1 MSHFHHSDA
10 NYDNLADQNTRTGRN
25 ARMLAVLLGLCAFI
39 CLPLSLLGQIDTG
52 SVTGTVTDST
62 GARLPHAGITLTNT
76 KTGVM
81 TSVLSTSSGT
91 YVFEAL
97 NPGTYNLK
105 ATTAGFETY
114 SVPEL
119 RINIQKTL
127 TVDIVMVPGALT
139 ENVTVTTAAPLL
151 EAQSNE
157 VGQTVDEV
165 AVNDLPLN
173 GRNWTSL
180 GQLAA
185 GVTSVPGTPGGSFF
199 SVNGVSVDNNDF
211 RLNGIDDNIGQLVG
225 GQVRGAFSG
234 NTAVVPPPD
243 AIEEFKLQNSN
254 YDAEFGHAT
263 GGVINAVIKSGGN
276 RVHGNLFEY
285 VRNDIFDANDYF
297 SKQNNVPIPEYRQNQ
312 FGGTVGGPV
321 YIPKLYDGRNKTFFF
336 FDYQATRIVQPSN
349 STSTVPTPLM
359 QSSNFTNLQDLI
371 TYNQGTRTDALNRV
385 FPLGTV
391 FDPAT
396 IRNVAAGAT
405 DQVSGLSNNST
416 SAIVVSDPFFTG
428 GSISG
433 IHDFTGRATE
443 LNQLPSGRFDPNA
456 VKLLQVYPGATN
468 PAAYANNYY
477 QTSKS
482 PQTINQY
489 DVRIDENIGSKDIIF
504 GVFSNSYFHQFVPPT
519 LPLSGGYGSGNVDF
533 PAYSISLGYT
543 HVFTPTL
550 TNEFRFGFNHNY
562 QDLEPKEGNTFG
574 IPAQFGIEGVPQK
587 PSNGGLP
594 PISIGNLSEIGIQ
607 GWEPTVALGRTTE
620 LSDNVTKVYGSHT
633 FKTGFEIQS
642 MEGDITQPA
651 FSRGTFN
658 YSGQFSAIPGQNT
671 QLTGISDAL
680 LVPKPSTV
688 GGTDNAGGITS
699 FSGTN
704 WGGVQTHRYYM
715 GSYLQDNWQLS
726 NKLTLNLG
734 IRWDLFTPYAEVNG
748 RQANFNPTNGNGPG
762 GKFYMPTKTCNNP
775 VSSSFTTLLQK
786 DGITLS
792 CVPNLSLGT
801 PQYSNFAPRV
811 GFAYRV
817 TPKLVVRG
825 GFGIAYGALASIGY
839 GGTLGTNYPFQYTV
853 NLQSPG
859 SSSPLLLPDGTTA
872 TMEKALNTIEL
883 QDPTKVNANGIGL
896 EGQQFNYKTPYTES
910 SNVTLQYQIDKS
922 DSIQAAYVGVSGRHL
937 DSQTSVANSVSK
949 IVPPGAA
956 SIYDY
961 IPFPDFAPNQEYL
974 TTSGSSNY
982 QSMQAVFVRQ
992 VTTGLTVLA
1001 NYTYSKCLSDA
1012 GQFVSGIYWRAQWL
1026 PGFGTKK
1033 DWQLCPSD
1041 STHVIHASGQYNLP
1055 IGRGQKFLGGASRVV
1070 DGVVGGWALNY
1081 IVTHEAGHPLTIG
1094 CPIATTAFFGCYAN
1108 KVPGQNMYAGPHN
1121 RTQWLNPAAFANPPV
1136 ATQIGQTDFSVLGG
1150 KGMQARAPGFDN
1162 VDASMFKKFSITEST
1177 NLQFRA
1183 EAFNLFNHPQF
1194 GGPGNLDFTD
1204 ATAFSQINGLIGNP
1218 RLLQLALKLTF

>member
-1 MSHFHHSDA
+1 MLHFHHSDA
-10 NYDNLADQNTRTGRN
+10 KYEKLLAAQNTKTGRN
-25 ARMLAVLLGLCAFI
+25 ARMLAVLFGLCVFI

-52 SVTGTVTDST
+52 SLTGTVTDST
-62 GARLPHAGITLTNT
+62 GARLSHATIALTNL
-76 KTGVM
+76 KTGVKA
-81 TSVLSTSSGT
+81 SVFSTSTGT

-97 NPGTYNLK
+97 NPSIYTLK
-105 ATTAGFETY
+105 ATSDGFETY
-114 SVPEL
+114 SAPDL
-119 RINIQKTL
+119 KINVQKTV
-127 TVDIVMVPGALT
+127 TVDIVMVPGAVT
-139 ENVTVTTAAPLL
+139 QEVTVTAATPLL
-151 EAQSNE
+151 EAQSAE

-276 RVHGNLFEY
+276 GVHGNLFEY
-285 VRNDIFDANDYF
+285 VRNDILDANDYF
-297 SKQNNVPIPEYRQNQ
+297 SKQNNIPIPEYRQNQ

-321 YIPKLYDGRNKTFFF
+321 YIPKLYNGRNKTFFF

-349 STSTVPTPLM
+349 SSSTVPTPLM
-359 QSSNFTNLQDLI
+359 QSSNFTNLSDLI
-371 TYNQGTRTDALNRV
+371 AYNQGTRTDSLNRV

-396 IRNVAAGAT
+396 IRTVAAGAT
-405 DQVSGLSNNST
+405 DPVSGLPNNST
-416 SAIVVSDPFFTG
+416 TAVVVSDPFFTG
-428 GSISG
+428 GSVGG
-433 IHDFTGRATE
+433 IHDFTGLVSN
-443 LNQLPSGRFDPNA
+443 LNQLPSSRFDPNA
-456 VKLLQVYPGATN
+456 LKLLQVYPGATN

-477 QTSKS
+477 QTAKS
-482 PQTINQY
+482 PQTVNQY
-489 DVRIDENIGSKDIIF
+489 DIRIDENLSSKDIIF
-504 GVFSNSYFHQFVPPT
+504 GVFSNSYYKQYVPPT
-519 LPLSGGYGSGNVDF
+519 LPLSGGYGSGDINF

-587 PSNGGLP
+587 ASNGGLP
-594 PISIGNLSEIGIQ
+594 PINIGNLSEIGIQ

-680 LVPKPSTV
+680 LVPQKSTV

-748 RQANFNPTNGNGPG
+748 RQANFNATNGNGPG
-762 GKFYMPTKTCNNP
+762 GTFYIPTKTCNNP
-775 VSSSFTTLLQK
+775 VSSSFTSLLQK
-786 DGITLS
+786 DGIKTS
-792 CVPNLSLGT
+792 CVANLSLGT

-811 GFAYRV
+811 GFAYRL
-817 TPKLVVRG
+817 TPKLVVRS
-825 GFGIAYGALASIGY
+825 GFGIAYGALASVGY
-839 GGTLGTNYPFQYTV
+839 GGTLGTNYPFQYTI
-853 NLQSPG
+853 NLGSPG

-872 TMEKALNTIEL
+872 TMEKALSTIEL
-883 QDPTKVNANGIGL
+883 QDPTKVNASGIGL
-896 EGQQFNYKTPYTES
+896 EGQVFNYKTPYTES
-910 SNVTLQYQIDKS
+910 SNLTVQYQIDKS
-922 DSIQAAYVGVSGRHL
+922 DSIQAAYVGVTGRHL
-937 DSQTSVANSVSK
+937 DSQTSITNSPSE
-949 IVPPGAA
+949 IALPGANV
-956 SIYDY
+956 YDY

-982 QSMQAVFVRQ
+982 QSLQTVFVRQ
-992 VTTGLTVLA
+992 VSTGLTVLA

-1041 STHVIHASGQYNLP
+1041 STQVTHVSGQYNLP
-1055 IGRGQKFLGGASRVV
+1055 VGRGQKLLGNANRVV
-1070 DGVVGGWALNY
+1070 NGIVGGWVSNF
-1081 IVTHEAGHPLTIG
+1081 IVTHESGHPLTIG
-1094 CPIATTAFFGCYAN
+1094 CPIATNAFFGCYAN

-1121 RTQWLNPAAFANPPV
+1121 HTQWLNPAAFANPPV
-1136 ATQIGQTDFSVLGG
+1136 ATQIGQTDYSVLGG

-1162 VDASMFKKFSITEST
+1162 VDASMFKKFSITENT
-1177 NLQFRA
+1177 IVQFRA

-1204 ATAFSQINGLIGNP
+1204 ATAFSQINGTIGNP
-1218 RLLQLALKLTF
+1218 RLLQLALKLNF